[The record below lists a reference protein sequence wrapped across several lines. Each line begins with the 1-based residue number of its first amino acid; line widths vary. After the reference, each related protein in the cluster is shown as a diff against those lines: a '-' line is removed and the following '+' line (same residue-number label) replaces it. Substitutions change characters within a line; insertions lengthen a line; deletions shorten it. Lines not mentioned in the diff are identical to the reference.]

1 MAKVLIVDNDRT
13 TVSLL
18 KILLELDG
26 HSVEAAGVPD
36 TFLADV
42 RRVSPD
48 VVLMDV
54 FLAGGD
60 GLELLRQMRA
70 EAPLAGVPVLMC
82 SGMNLAEECAAAGAN
97 GFLLKPYT
105 PEQLSSSLAAALG
118 SATPPS
124 APALGREA

>member
-26 HSVEAAGVPD
+26 HTVLVAGAPASVLDEA
-36 TFLADV
+36 
-42 RRVSPD
+42 RRTEPD

-54 FLAGGD
+54 FLTGGD
-60 GLELLRQMRA
+60 GMDLLRGMRA
-70 EAPLAGVPVLMC
+70 DPGLARLPVLMC
-82 SGMNLAEECAAAGAN
+82 SGMSLADECTAAGAN

-105 PEQLSSSLAAALG
+105 PEQLTNALAQALRPAA
-118 SATPPS
+118 SPS
-124 APALGREA
+124 GPSVA

>member
-1 MAKVLIVDNDRT
+1 MARVLIVDNDRT

-26 HSVEAAGVPD
+26 HTVLVAGPPAGLVEEVIQ
-36 TFLADV
+36 TQ
-42 RRVSPD
+42 PD

-54 FLAGGD
+54 FLAGSD
-60 GLELLRQMRA
+60 GLDLLRRLRA
-70 EAPLAGVPVLMC
+70 NPALARLPVLMC

-105 PEQLSSSLAAALG
+105 PEQLTLALAEAL
-118 SATPPS
+118 TPPAS
-124 APALGREA
+124 TA